1 MKKRLYFT
9 GILIMIVVIV
19 LIVFFSRIVSL
30 VSPPLEPETSNIK
43 RSSSALAITPDGNML
58 LVVNPDSNSLS
69 LVDTS
74 SLSILDELEVGVDPR
89 SVSID
94 DHGRKAY
101 ISNLG
106 SDSISIVDLEKRKV
120 ISEVDVGNKP
130 YGVIVSPDGDFL
142 YIAEQGSDRLT
153 IMDTKSLEIFTQL
166 DTEDRPSGLAILNDG
181 TKLYITHLLKPIV
194 TVVELSSTSITRSQ
208 ENSFSTTHFKLW
220 PDSNL
225 VQSLAITPDQS
236 KIYIPHTRSNSS
248 NRALTFDTTVF
259 PVVTPIDL
267 STGQINIHANITLD
281 TADQPVGLPF
291 DLAFTADGEQIW
303 VVNAASNDVSVI
315 DLNTGTGVAHIE
327 VGDNPRGIV
336 FSPDNKTAYVNNTL
350 AGTLSVIDL
359 STYTITATIQVTRI
373 PLPPLLLEGKKL
385 FHTSDDP
392 RLSKAQWIA
401 CNTCHFEGEHD
412 GRTWFFGFAGPRNT
426 TGLLGMI
433 ETYPLRWSA
442 EWDESA
448 DSEFANRKENFGS
461 GLIDGEM
468 NCSLN
473 PADCV
478 NHLPNQGRSYDLD
491 ALAAFMDS
499 LEIPLSPAHT
509 RGEPLTTAEQRGQVL
524 YNDPRLGCVECH
536 PQPLYTDLKIHDVGT
551 ITSDEKIGASFDT
564 PTLHGLY
571 DSSPYFHDGTMAT
584 LYEALT
590 YPSPESEHNLS
601 NLLSEPE
608 IQDLIAFLLAL
619 PFNQ

>member
-1 MKKRLYFT
+1 M
-9 GILIMIVVIV
+9 
-19 LIVFFSRIVSL
+19 
-30 VSPPLEPETSNIK
+30 
-43 RSSSALAITPDGNML
+43 
-58 LVVNPDSNSLS
+58 
-69 LVDTS
+69 
-74 SLSILDELEVGVDPR
+74 SILEELLVGVDPR
-89 SVSID
+89 CVSID
-94 DHGRKAY
+94 NQRKIAY
-101 ISNLG
+101 ISNRG
-106 SDSISIVDLEKRKV
+106 SDSISIVDLEKRTV
-120 ISEVDVGNKP
+120 ISEVEVGNKP
-130 YGVIVSPDGDFL
+130 YGVVVSPDGETL
-142 YIAEQGSDRLT
+142 YIAEQGSDRLS
-153 IMDTKSLEIFTQL
+153 ILDTKSLEITAQL
-166 DTEDRPSGLAILNDG
+166 DIEDRPSGLAILNDG
-181 TKLYITHLLKPIV
+181 SGLYITHLLKPLI
-194 TVVELSSTSITRSQ
+194 TVIDLSSTSISRSL
-208 ENSFSTTHFKLW
+208 ENSFHTDYFELW

-225 VQSLAITPDQS
+225 VQSLVVAPDQS
-236 KIYIPHTRSNSS
+236 EIFIPHTRSNST

-281 TADQPVGLPF
+281 TADQPVGLPS
-291 DLAFTADGEQIW
+291 DLAFTSDGEQIW

-327 VGDNPRGIV
+327 VGDNPRGIIL
-336 FSPDNKTAYVNNTL
+336 SSDDNTAYVNNTL
-350 AGTLSVIDL
+350 AGTISVIDTA
-359 STYTITATIQVTRI
+359 TYIVTATIPVTRI

-392 RLSKAQWIA
+392 RLSKDQWIA

-426 TGLLGMI
+426 TGLFGMI
-433 ETYPLRWSA
+433 ETYPLRWSG

-524 YNDPRLGCVECH
+524 YNDPKLGCVECH
-536 PQPLYTDLKIHDVGT
+536 PPPLYTDLIKHDVGT
-551 ITSDEKIGASFDT
+551 VTADEKIGSTFDT
-564 PTLHGLY
+564 PTLLALY
-571 DSSPYFHDGTMAT
+571 DSSPYFHDGSIAT

-601 NLLSEPE
+601 NLLSETE
-608 IQDLIAFLLAL
+608 IQELIAFLLAL
-619 PFNQ
+619 PFDN